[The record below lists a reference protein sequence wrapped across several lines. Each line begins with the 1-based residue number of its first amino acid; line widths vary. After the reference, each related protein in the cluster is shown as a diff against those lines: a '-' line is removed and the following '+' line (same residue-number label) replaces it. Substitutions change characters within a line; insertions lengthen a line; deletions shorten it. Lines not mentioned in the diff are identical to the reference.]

1 MKKPL
6 RIERDILLAA
16 AAVVDKN
23 SQDIEYALEELA
35 ACDYWD
41 TSIIITTQQRNPR
54 VDFGLTND

>member
-1 MKKPL
+1 MKKQDL
-6 RIERDILLAA
+6 ETENVVLAA

-41 TSIIITTQQRNPR
+41 TSIIITTQQRDPR